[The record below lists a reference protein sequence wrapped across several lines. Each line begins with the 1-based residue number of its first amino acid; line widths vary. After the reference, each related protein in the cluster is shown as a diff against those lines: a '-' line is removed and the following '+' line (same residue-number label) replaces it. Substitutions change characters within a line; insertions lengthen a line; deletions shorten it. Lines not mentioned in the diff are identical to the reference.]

1 MNIYK
6 QKMIWKL
13 LLLTT
18 AVVIAAGSLVYT
30 NRLVEQIKKEERKKI
45 EQWAEATRLVVS
57 EEDDDIL
64 NFLVSIID
72 DNTTVPVILT
82 DGTGNIISTLNLDS
96 ARVSDSSY
104 LEHQLIKMKEA
115 GEVIP
120 FSFGDGEKNYIHY
133 RESTILRRLIYY
145 PYLQLGIIIL
155 FIAVAYFAFSMARSA
170 EQNQVWVGMS
180 RETAHQLG
188 TPTSSLAAWTELL
201 RHKLPG
207 NTIPDEISKDVG
219 RLEKI
224 ADRFSKIGSRPA
236 LEESDINDVI
246 DGTLLYLQSRLG
258 RDIEVKFKKN
268 ITGELTVPVNRS
280 LFEWVLENLCRNA
293 ADAMTGRGIITI
305 TTGNQPGN
313 VTIDICDRGRGIP
326 KRAWKTIFKPGY
338 TTKERGW
345 GLGLS
350 LAARI
355 IEEYHKGKI
364 FVRSSDHE
372 KGSCFRI
379 VLPRGKNQAEV

>member
-6 QKMIWKL
+6 KKMIWKL
-13 LLLTT
+13 LLLMS
-18 AVVIAAGSLVYT
+18 AVVIAAGSLIYT
-30 NRLVEQIKKEERKKI
+30 NKLVEQIKKEERKKI
-45 EQWAEATRLVVS
+45 EQWAEATRLVVN
-57 EEDDDIL
+57 EENDDIL

-82 DGTGNIISTLNLDS
+82 NSDGKIISTLNLDS
-96 ARVSDSSY
+96 TRISDIKY
-104 LEHQLIKMKEA
+104 VDHQLQKMQESGK
-115 GEVIP
+115 VIT
-120 FSFGDGEKNYIHY
+120 FSFGEDETNYIYY
-133 RESTILRRLIYY
+133 RESTILRRLIHY

-155 FIAVAYFAFSMARSA
+155 FIIVAYFAFSMARSA
-170 EQNQVWVGMS
+170 EQNQVWVGMA

-201 RHKLPG
+201 RQKIPG
-207 NTIPDEISKDVG
+207 DSIPDEISNDVE

-224 ADRFSKIGSRPA
+224 ADRFSKIGSKPA
-236 LEESDINDVI
+236 LKESDINKI
-246 DGTLLYLQSRLG
+246 IEGTLQYLQSRLG
-258 RDIEVKFKKN
+258 SGIEIILDKDLKSDMK
-268 ITGELTVPVNRS
+268 IPVNRS

-293 ADAMTGRGIITI
+293 ADAMSGKGIIRI
-305 TTGNQPGN
+305 TPRRFQGHI
-313 VTIDICDRGRGIP
+313 TIDICDQGKGIS

-350 LAARI
+350 LASRI
-355 IEEYHKGKI
+355 IGEYHKGKI
-364 FVRSSDHE
+364 FVKSSDHE

-379 VLPRGKNQAEV
+379 ILPSNN

>member
-6 QKMIWKL
+6 KKLIWKL
-13 LLLTT
+13 LLLTS
-18 AVVIAAGSLVYT
+18 AVVIATGSLVYT
-30 NRLVEQIKKEERKKI
+30 NKLVEQIKNEERKKI
-45 EQWAEATRLVVS
+45 EQWAEATRLVVN
-57 EEDDDIL
+57 EENDDIL

-82 DGTGNIISTLNLDS
+82 DSDGKVISTLNLDS
-96 ARVSDSSY
+96 ARVSDIKY
-104 LEHQLIKMKEA
+104 VNHQLQKMQESGK
-115 GEVIP
+115 VIT
-120 FSFGDGEKNYIHY
+120 FSFGNNEINYIYY
-133 RESTILRRLIYY
+133 RESTILRRLIHY

-188 TPTSSLAAWTELL
+188 TPTSSLSAWTELL
-201 RHKLPG
+201 RQKLPG
-207 NTIPDEISKDVG
+207 DSIPDEISKDVE

-224 ADRFSKIGSRPA
+224 ADRFSKIGSKPA
-236 LEESDINDVI
+236 LKESDINTIIEGV
-246 DGTLLYLQSRLG
+246 LEYLQPRLG
-258 RDIEVKFKKN
+258 SAIEIIVDKDLNSDLK
-268 ITGELTVPVNRS
+268 IPVNRS

-293 ADAMTGRGIITI
+293 ADAMSGKGIIRI
-305 TTGNQPGN
+305 IPRRFQGNI
-313 VTIDICDRGRGIP
+313 TIDVCDQGKGIS
-326 KRAWKTIFKPGY
+326 KRAWKTIFMPGY

-350 LAARI
+350 LASRI

-364 FVRSSDHE
+364 FVKSSDHE

-379 VLPRGKNQAEV
+379 ILPANN

>member
-6 QKMIWKL
+6 KKIIWKL
-13 LLLTT
+13 LLLTS
-18 AVVIAAGSLVYT
+18 AVVIAAGSLSYT
-30 NRLVEQIKKEERKKI
+30 NKLVKQIKKEEKKKI
-45 EQWAEATRLVVS
+45 EQWAEATRLVVN

-72 DNTTVPVILT
+72 HNTTVPVILANSE
-82 DGTGNIISTLNLDS
+82 GKVISTLNLDS
-96 ARVSDSSY
+96 ARVSDVKY
-104 LEHQLIKMKEA
+104 VNHQLQRMQESGK
-115 GEVIP
+115 VIT
-120 FSFGDGEKNYIHY
+120 FSFGDDETNYIYY
-133 RESTILRRLIYY
+133 RDSTILRRLIHY
-145 PYLQLGIIIL
+145 PYIQLGIIIL

-188 TPTSSLAAWTELL
+188 TPTSSLAAWVELL
-201 RHKLPG
+201 KQKLPDDSMPG
-207 NTIPDEISKDVG
+207 EISKDVE
-219 RLEKI
+219 RLERI
-224 ADRFSKIGSRPA
+224 ADRFSKIGSKPA
-236 LEESDINDVI
+236 LEESDINKI
-246 DGTLLYLQSRLG
+246 IEGTLQYLQSRLG
-258 RDIEVKFKKN
+258 SGIEIIVDKDSESDMR
-268 ITGELTVPVNRS
+268 IPVNRP

-293 ADAMTGRGIITI
+293 ADAMSGKGIIRI
-305 TTGNQPGN
+305 NPRKLQGSI
-313 VTIDICDRGRGIP
+313 TIDICDQGKGIP

-364 FVRSSDHE
+364 FVKSSDQE

-379 VLPRGKNQAEV
+379 ILPADSC